1 MAVSGKSHH
10 AVLRHS
16 KATTGSK
23 RPKKTKI
30 SSSISSPKPVKVEW
44 VDAVVSG
51 GWEIGKANS
60 KVDLVTSIGWLLDQ
74 TDTEVVLAADI
85 STDTDGELHTNRRL
99 AIPAQWIKSIKE
111 IKVP

>member
-1 MAVSGKSHH
+1 M
-10 AVLRHS
+10 
-16 KATTGSK
+16 
-23 RPKKTKI
+23 
-30 SSSISSPKPVKVEW
+30 KVEW

-51 GWEIGKANS
+51 GWEVGKANS
-60 KVDLVTSIGWLLDQ
+60 KVDLVTSIGWLLDE

-85 STDTDGELHTNRRL
+85 STDMEGLLHTNRRL

>member
-23 RPKKTKI
+23 RPKKTRDKET
-30 SSSISSPKPVKVEW
+30 SSPKPVKVEW

-51 GWEIGKANS
+51 GWEIGRANS